1 MSNLTDF
8 FPAAA
13 GGGGFTKSLKY
24 STARAINGDFINA
37 ASYTVNPANDLGLA
51 DGASV
56 GYFLVAGG
64 GSGSNQTGTS
74 GNSGKGGKIIYG
86 IATIVNASVDLVL
99 TIGVGATTADGTGSD
114 STITGGLTISTS
126 NGGQFGGSGYYE
138 GSGGLA
144 FGAPGINGYGAS
156 GGPKRAIGGWP
167 SGASMHGYGTASM
180 PYNSNVGGEV
190 PNVGGD
196 GAIILNF

>member
-8 FPAAA
+8 FPSAA

-51 DGASV
+51 DGASI

-64 GSGSNQTGTS
+64 GSGNNQTGSS
-74 GNSGKGGKIIYG
+74 GNGGPGGKIIYG

-99 TIGVGATTADGTGSD
+99 TIGVGATTANGIGSD

-126 NGGQFGGSGYYE
+126 NGGQFGGPTFYASAY
-138 GSGGLA
+138 SVP
-144 FGAPGINGYGAS
+144 APGINGYGA
-156 GGPKRAIGGWP
+156 GGKAPRNLPHWP
-167 SGASMHGYGTASM
+167 EGSSMHGYGTGAG
-180 PYNSNVGGEV
+180 PYNSNTGESPKVGA
-190 PNVGGD
+190 D